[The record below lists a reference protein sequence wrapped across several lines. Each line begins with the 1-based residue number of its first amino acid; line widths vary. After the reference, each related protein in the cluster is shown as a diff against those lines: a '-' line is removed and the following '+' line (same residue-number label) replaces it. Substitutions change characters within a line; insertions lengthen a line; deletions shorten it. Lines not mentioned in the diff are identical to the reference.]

1 MRTSFR
7 GWSVAWFIS
16 LKERI
21 MCGRSARQATQS
33 TRSTQSTRRTRAKRT
48 EPPAQQSTRSTPRR
62 GTSTRSPG
70 SASSSISSTGSA
82 SGFSRN
88 NKRSLSSALTAS
100 PAKRHRGTDS
110 LTRNDIPEIVA
121 AVVRALPHSN
131 TSASSPVS
139 ESLPNQLSN
148 SADSDAPTIQAVLPN
163 RSYDAVTPSPDDEL
177 QHQELGEL

>member
-21 MCGRSARQATQS
+21 MSGRSARQATQS
-33 TRSTQSTRRTRAKRT
+33 TRSTQSTRRTQAKRT
-48 EPPAQQSTRSTPRR
+48 EPPAQRSTRSTPRR
-62 GTSTRSPG
+62 GS
-70 SASSSISSTGSA
+70 
-82 SGFSRN
+82 SRN
-88 NKRSLSSALTAS
+88 NKRTSSSASTAS
-100 PAKRHRGTDS
+100 PAKRHKGTDS

-131 TSASSPVS
+131 TPTSSPVG

-148 SADSDAPTIQAVLPN
+148 SADSDAPLTQPVLPN
-163 RSYDAVTPSPDDEL
+163 RSYDAVTPSPHDEL
-177 QHQELGEL
+177 QHQALGEL

>member
-70 SASSSISSTGSA
+70 SASISSTGSA